1 MIKYI
6 HCFGTSYTAGGGH
19 EFDGITNDRNV
30 NSKTSDYVRDLMYFY
45 KKKYPNEEQ
54 TRFNCSWPGQLQKL
68 VNDKIIVLN
77 HAKSGYGNDRMMR
90 ITNNIVNDIPCKYLL
105 NDEFNYWNFFE
116 KEEHFF
122 LFEFAGLG
130 RKELF
135 SNTLNDF
142 IVTNY
147 NLTDK
152 NTFEYNGAANNYFY
166 DDVEKTRI
174 LDSLSD
180 DIIEPFYKEFLNIKP
195 QMDKLIMMDNFFLSF
210 LKEKKLN
217 FMFTQ
222 QPSHF
227 DQNMFDSSHHINYSS
242 STPNFVDYFNDRNL
256 TIEKDTEGRCND
268 GHMGMTGAKEISSII
283 HNHLVKSGYLK

>member
-19 EFDGITNDRNV
+19 EFDGITTDRNV
-30 NSKTSDYVRDLMYFY
+30 TSKTSDYVRDLMYFY

-90 ITNNIVNDIPCKYLL
+90 ITNDIVNDIPNK
-105 NDEFNYWNFFE
+105 EFNYWNSFE
-116 KEEHFF
+116 KEEHLF
-122 LFEFAGLG
+122 LFEFSGLG

-166 DDVEKTRI
+166 DDVEKIKI

-180 DIIEPFYKEFLNIKP
+180 DIIEPFYKEFMNIKP
-195 QMDKLIMMDNFFLSF
+195 QVDKLIMIDNFFLSF

-217 FMFTQ
+217 FVFTQ
-222 QPSHF
+222 QPSYF
-227 DQNMFDSSHHINYSS
+227 DLDMFDESHYIKFSSEEN
-242 STPNFVDYFNDRNL
+242 PNFVDYFHENNL

-268 GHMGMTGAKEISSII
+268 GHMGMQGAKEVSSII
-283 HNHLVKSGYLK
+283 HNHLVKNGWLKPILL